1 MFSPCSSRPPLTP
14 LPSVLDVT
22 VDVVVEG
29 AVERD
34 VGACLLV
41 SISWLCSKIIE
52 YFVVVSSCYGRRIDM
67 PDLSPQTSSSN
78 PSPSMPTE
86 PRFRMMTTVTTA
98 TSTSTITTS
107 ARIPEQHSLGIVC
120 LGQVGEVF

>member
-29 AVERD
+29 AVERN
-34 VGACLLV
+34 VGAF
-41 SISWLCSKIIE
+41 KDYIIE
-52 YFVVVSSCYGRRIDM
+52 YFVVVSSCYGRIDM
-67 PDLSPQTSSSN
+67 PDLSPQTSSSKL
-78 PSPSMPTE
+78 SPSMPTE
-86 PRFRMMTTVTTA
+86 PRFRIITTVTTA

>member
-34 VGACLLV
+34 VGACVFV
-41 SISWLCSKIIE
+41 SIGSIHMIPASI
-52 YFVVVSSCYGRRIDM
+52 
-67 PDLSPQTSSSN
+67 
-78 PSPSMPTE
+78 
-86 PRFRMMTTVTTA
+86 
-98 TSTSTITTS
+98 TI
-107 ARIPEQHSLGIVC
+107 
-120 LGQVGEVF
+120 